1 MHRSR
6 SASSSSVRCGCQYY
20 QSHDPLPEKKSL
32 IGTPPQ
38 SRTPTMADHEYEP
51 ITPKEPPPPPPPILK
66 VTDISEVE
74 KRPATPVP
82 QQRYERKYI
91 KIPNEDAIIIPLHGD
106 SDEEINPDRYVNR
119 ELTVQE
125 IQDRME
131 ERFFTNPIEANTEG
145 ETSGINQGVQKETQN
160 FQTSIRNQAGRFK
173 NKLRKISTPK
183 ISLPERSKIKLPE
196 RPKLK
201 LPKRPAIKLPERPK
215 IKLPDRPKIKLPE
228 RPKIKLPDKPKF
240 LQEKPKFLTERPK
253 FLTERPKFLSERP
266 KFHLPERPKFHFPD
280 RPKFHL
286 PERFKTDKTKHKS
299 PRPKKPNPSS
309 LRRPL
314 RDVVT
319 VSSQSGSTGNI
330 FNTLKFK
337 TYPRFLSRKKK
348 EKEKTQLS
356 ALGTSFE
363 TESSL
368 PSTPPSQKKYN
379 PPWIETYRD
388 IKFADDDTT
397 TPEQNKDSRTEIQD
411 EEGYEENTAPFH
423 DSYMPGAVQL
433 QEEPVKAKPESEGSV
448 NDSDKEIHSSGSSSM
463 RHRAGVLEEIDSDE
477 FFLREKGLSREDVD
491 VSRYLSLEIR
501 DAFRSPKNALA
512 KLDAELYDDEYD
524 DEEEEPEIRFDEIP
538 KAPERRKPTKPVQ
551 SSKESDFNTFPLR
564 PTRRKQSDPSD
575 FGRKEVFEKIEKPP
589 RKYRSKSDTRQGSMP
604 SLRRSSSHGMDV
616 DVEPPLPPKRRK
628 GSRSLS
634 RSIHE
639 SATDF
644 DAADIVHREITAQ
657 GRYDIPVAPFRKSRS
672 RGTSVA
678 EEDRTSRGADSTD
691 LPHDDLELQREKEIL
706 QETLFQA
713 RPVPVEESQI
723 TGYAVVMKTR
733 KDKAKPP
740 PRPPPPP
747 IRQRKH
753 KFQTHLHNIK
763 DHSMNFFFTYP
774 RRAIKSLHKPPI
786 RPIRN
791 YSTLGPSRPPRK
803 TRVFREPVYVDSE
816 EPETKEIA
824 HSELQT
830 FADDIADLKEEPEM
844 KDLQSGEVV
853 EKMKGRPLPPPPRPP
868 RKTKDDDTLPRSG
881 RNVEDDEEFIEE
893 ETLQETEV
901 EERKQVLLE
910 VAAEDTKTETQEKP
924 SFLKS
929 KGEEFL
935 NSLSKIYPFNSERR
949 KSEAKKED
957 KSTPQPTIETSQ
969 QTSFEITEV
978 SVSIQTDPLPE
989 GYIVEDAHSELEA
1002 ETASQRSQSTVGDH
1016 TRLDHR
1022 QSQTLEKDFEET
1034 PSLSTSLQER
1044 HVSEVDSQQSTKSA
1058 STRKEM
1064 YSSYESREET
1074 PPPLPQRG
1082 IPSMYPRSVPVIPVL
1097 PEKLH
1102 ISELDVDK
1110 LNVTEL
1116 QASKV
1121 TTQEIDAT
1129 SLNLSQLSSKSSN
1142 LVVNGIELPPDF
1154 IQNLAAQIQERM
1166 PELHSPQPQL
1176 KRMVTPPPSIF
1187 VQHAAEVVETPLP
1200 QTTQTTDKIPKP
1212 KNVRSRGR
1220 KSPTRVQDDSED
1232 ELATTMPERE
1242 RRERESSVKRELDRH
1257 SPERVP
1263 STSTAEQLPVSETPV
1278 ITPTA
1283 MQLIAQLLVIWHRG
1297 ILDGA
1302 SSFMEGVN
1310 ALFPEGE
1317 KRRDAQTAACI
1328 LLVLIAGLI
1337 LIGFGIDNSVH
1348 HHHWDYVPPR

>member
-1 MHRSR
+1 

-20 QSHDPLPEKKSL
+20 QSNDPLPEKKSL

-51 ITPKEPPPPPPPILK
+51 ITPKEPPPPPPPPVLN

-82 QQRYERKYI
+82 QQRYERRYI

-131 ERFFTNPIEANTEG
+131 ERFFTTPTTAEAKTEG
-145 ETSGINQGVQKETQN
+145 GSQAEASGSNQEAQKESHT

-183 ISLPERSKIKLPE
+183 ISLPERPKIKLPE

-201 LPKRPAIKLPERPK
+201 LPKRP
-215 IKLPDRPKIKLPE
+215 KIKLPE
-228 RPKIKLPDKPKF
+228 RPKIKLPDAPKIKLPDKPKF
-240 LQEKPKFLTERPK
+240 LKEKPKFLTERPK

-286 PERFKTDKTKHKS
+286 PERFKSDKPKHKS

-330 FNTLKFK
+330 FDTLKFK

-348 EKEKTQLS
+348 ERERTQLS

-379 PPWIETYRD
+379 PPWTETYRD
-388 IKFADDDTT
+388 IKFADDDAT
-397 TPEQNKDSRTEIQD
+397 TPEQNKDSRMEIQD

-423 DSYMPGAVQL
+423 DSYIPDAVQL
-433 QEEPVKAKPESEGSV
+433 QEEPAKAKPESEGSA

-524 DEEEEPEIRFDEIP
+524 EEEEPEIRFDEIP
-538 KAPERRKPTKPVQ
+538 KVPERRKPPKSVQ
-551 SSKESDFNTFPLR
+551 SSKITKESDFNTFPLR
-564 PTRRKQSDPSD
+564 PIRRKQSDPSD
-575 FGRKEVFEKIEKPP
+575 FGRKEIFEKIEKPP

-604 SLRRSSSHGMDV
+604 SLRRSTSHGMDV
-616 DVEPPLPPKRRK
+616 DIEPPLPPKRRK

-691 LPHDDLELQREKEIL
+691 LPHDDVELQGEKAIIH
-706 QETLFQA
+706 ETLFQVKPA
-713 RPVPVEESQI
+713 TVEETHI

-747 IRQRKH
+747 VRQRKH

-763 DHSMNFFFTYP
+763 DRSMNFFYTYP

-791 YSTLGPSRPPRK
+791 YSTLGPSRPPRR

-816 EPETKEIA
+816 EPDTKEVIA
-824 HSELQT
+824 TSDIAE
-830 FADDIADLKEEPEM
+830 DIADLKEEHEV

-868 RKTKDDDTLPRSG
+868 RKSKDDDTLPKSSKQIED
-881 RNVEDDEEFIEE
+881 VEDDQDFIDEQL
-893 ETLQETEV
+893 LQETLV
-901 EERKQVLLE
+901 EERKQTSLE
-910 VAAEDTKTETQEKP
+910 TAPEDIKIETQEKQ
-924 SFLKS
+924 SYLKS

-935 NSLSKIYPFNSERR
+935 NSLSKIYPFNSEKR
-949 KSEAKKED
+949 KSEIKKED

-1002 ETASQRSQSTVGDH
+1002 ETASQRSQSTIGDQ
-1016 TRLDHR
+1016 TRLDQR
-1022 QSQTLEKDFEET
+1022 QLQVLEKDVVEVPPVST
-1034 PSLSTSLQER
+1034 PIQER
-1044 HVSEVDSQQSTKSA
+1044 HVTSEDGQQTTDISSA
-1058 STRKEM
+1058 RKEIS
-1064 YSSYESREET
+1064 SSYESREET

-1082 IPSMYPRSVPVIPVL
+1082 IPSIYPRSIPVIPVL

-1121 TTQEIDAT
+1121 TTQEVETA
-1129 SLNLSQLSSKSSN
+1129 SLNVTQLNSKSGN
-1142 LVVNGIELPPDF
+1142 LIVNGIELPPDF
-1154 IQNLAAQIQERM
+1154 IQNLAAQIQERI
-1166 PELHSPQPQL
+1166 PESHSPQPQL

-1187 VQHAAEVVETPLP
+1187 VQPSADVVEAPVP
-1200 QTTQTTDKIPKP
+1200 HTTQTTDKIPQP
-1212 KNVRSRGR
+1212 KNVRRRGR
-1220 KSPTRVQDDSED
+1220 KSPTRMEDDSED

-1242 RRERESSVKRELDRH
+1242 RRERESSAKRELIRQLQ
-1257 SPERVP
+1257 ERVP
-1263 STSTAEQLPVSETPV
+1263 STSTAEQSSASETPV
-1278 ITPTA
+1278 ITATA
-1283 MQLIAQLLVIWHRG
+1283 MQLIAQLLVIWHRN

-1302 SSFMEGVN
+1302 NSFMEGVN